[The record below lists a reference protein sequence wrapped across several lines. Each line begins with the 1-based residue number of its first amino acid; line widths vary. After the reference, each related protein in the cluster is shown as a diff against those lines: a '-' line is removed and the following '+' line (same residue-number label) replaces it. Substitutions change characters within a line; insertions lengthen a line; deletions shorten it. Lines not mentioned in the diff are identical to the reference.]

1 MAGRWGKASPGILR
15 SLSSEGGWGWGWVG
29 VARKRAAR
37 VERAFCVGDPRE
49 LGNEKRRG
57 HTANSLIGIYP

>member
-1 MAGRWGKASPGILR
+1 M
-15 SLSSEGGWGWGWVG
+15 G
-29 VARKRAAR
+29 VEWKRAAR

-57 HTANSLIGIYP
+57 YTANSLLGIYP